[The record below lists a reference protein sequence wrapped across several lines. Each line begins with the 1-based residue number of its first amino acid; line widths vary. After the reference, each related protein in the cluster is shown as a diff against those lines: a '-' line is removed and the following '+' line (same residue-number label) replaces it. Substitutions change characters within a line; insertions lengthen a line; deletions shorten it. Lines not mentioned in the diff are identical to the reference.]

1 MRKRPAEVG
10 RHRFHGDPARFGA
23 VADLVVARFP
33 EARYVADV
41 AGGQGM
47 LSRLLRKRHNVCSEV
62 IDPRGWTLRGVP
74 SRQEAFA
81 ANMADHYDLVVGLHP
96 DEALRE
102 VVLAA
107 RRRPVLVVPCCN
119 FWSGTT
125 RLGRDALVESIR
137 RFHAAGA
144 GSSELVP
151 LGFAGPYN
159 VGLVLI
165 PSTEPGPPPAADVS
179 DEIVHGLRPGG
190 RSQPRHAQQVLDRGQ
205 QGVVVVR
212 PR

>member
-1 MRKRPAEVG
+1 MTKRPTEVG

-23 VADLVVARFP
+23 AADIVVARFP
-33 EARYVADV
+33 QARYVADV

-47 LSRLLRKRHNVCSEV
+47 LSRLLRKRHNVRSEV

-74 SRQEAFA
+74 SRPEAFVA
-81 ANMADHYDLVVGLHP
+81 DMADHYDLVVGLHP

-119 FWSGTT
+119 FWSATS

-137 RFHAAGA
+137 RFHTARAGTA
-144 GSSELVP
+144 EMVN

-159 VGLVLI
+159 VGLVLV
-165 PSTEPGPPPAADVS
+165 PPAVPGRPPAEPGS
-179 DEIVHGLRPGG
+179 DEIVHGVRLGG
-190 RSQPRHAQQVLDRGQ
+190 RSQPGHAQQVLDRGQ
-205 QGVVVVR
+205 ERVVVVR
-212 PR
+212 LG